1 MQPTYV
7 YFDHEAQVEPDEIVD
22 IYEYLRSKGH
32 LQVFDPNEDEVSHI
46 LVAKL
51 SAEDEHWQQVLDG
64 SHYLLEQYADKKIWR
79 ASYKG
84 SDFKLIICE
93 L

>member
-1 MQPTYV
+1 MLPLKV
-7 YFDHEAQVEPDEIVD
+7 YFDIFAQVEPDEIID
-22 IYEYLRSKGH
+22 IYEYLRDKGD
-32 LQVFDPNEDEVSHI
+32 LQVFDPDEDEVSHI

-51 SAEDEHWQQVLDG
+51 SADDEHWQQVLDG
-64 SHYLLEQYADKKIWR
+64 SHYLLERYANKKIWR
-79 ASYKG
+79 TTYKG